1 MDGAR
6 QVHDFV
12 EYFRI
17 VKQKPH
23 LSNLV
28 IKSFMGVDDE
38 EVLCL
43 DLSYSTAYADG
54 LLTF

>member
-6 QVHDFV
+6 QVHDFL
-12 EYFRI
+12 ENFTI
-17 VKQKPH
+17 VKRKPH
-23 LSNLV
+23 LTSLV

-43 DLSYSTAYADG
+43 GLSYSTAYAD
-54 LLTF
+54 